1 MLIKLKKAIYL
12 KKIFGLFQF
21 FYGGKRIQAIYH
33 LRIEVILARQYL
45 LKASKAKLEVS
56 TATKARLAGA
66 CPETDL
72 YGFRAL
78 P

>member
-33 LRIEVILARQYL
+33 LRIGILLAGQYL
-45 LKASKAKLEVS
+45 LRACEEMAYPKQIAERMKPYRSVS
-56 TATKARLAGA
+56 G
-66 CPETDL
+66 
-72 YGFRAL
+72 
-78 P
+78 